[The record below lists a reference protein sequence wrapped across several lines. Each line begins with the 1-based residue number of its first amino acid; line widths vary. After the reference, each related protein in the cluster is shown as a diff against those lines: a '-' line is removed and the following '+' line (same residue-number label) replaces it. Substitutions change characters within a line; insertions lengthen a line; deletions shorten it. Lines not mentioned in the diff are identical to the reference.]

1 MHHIEILGHILPYL
15 PFIGAAVVGSN
26 NFNFGTLISRILETA
41 IIGAIV
47 LYANVQTIN
56 TKLESARESISQC
69 VAEHKVSTN
78 ELHQHDIE
86 LTTLK
91 AEIQALRRE
100 ASLYHKGMQ

>member
-56 TKLESARESISQC
+56 TKLESARSDISEC
-69 VAEHKVSTN
+69 VADHKVATLDIHN
-78 ELHQHDIE
+78 HAIE
-86 LTTLK
+86 LTALK
-91 AEIQALRRE
+91 AEVQALRRE
-100 ASLYHKGMQ
+100 ASKYHKGME

>member
-1 MHHIEILGHILPYL
+1 MHHEFIYHLLPYL

-26 NFNFGTLISRILETA
+26 TFNFGTLISRILETA
-41 IIGAIV
+41 IIGAVV

-56 TKLESARESISQC
+56 TKLESARDSIAQC
-69 VAEHKVSTN
+69 VSEHKVATE
-78 ELHQHDIE
+78 ELHKHDIE
-86 LTTLK
+86 MTTLR